1 MRHRPYHSCTT
12 IVVASLVGL
21 GIILLGADAA
31 QQGHWA
37 FTFIGLGLMAVGVI
51 ILLSAGTMMGD

>member
-1 MRHRPYHSCTT
+1 MRHRPYHGCTT

-37 FTFIGLGLMAVGVI
+37 LTAVGLALMSTGGI